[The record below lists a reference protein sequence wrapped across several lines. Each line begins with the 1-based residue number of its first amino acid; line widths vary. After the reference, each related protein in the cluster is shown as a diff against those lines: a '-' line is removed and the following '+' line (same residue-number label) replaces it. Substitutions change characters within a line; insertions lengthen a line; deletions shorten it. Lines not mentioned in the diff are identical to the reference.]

1 MRTNNIKVK
10 FIIPMP
16 YDKPDGNGCIYT
28 KKAIEGAVN
37 NLQTKLP
44 IIFGNKVIGNT
55 TGNTHITTWDNENQ
69 VCNLTIDGVVYHGGL
84 ECVVETADD
93 KVTSMQIVGFG
104 IAKE

>member
-1 MRTNNIKVK
+1 MRINNIKVK
-10 FIIPMP
+10 FTIPMP

-28 KKAIEGAVN
+28 KEAIECAVN

-44 IIFGNKVIGNT
+44 IIFGGKVIGAT
-55 TGNTHITTWDNENQ
+55 TENAHITTWDNENQ
-69 VCNLTIDGVVYHGGL
+69 VCNLTIDGVIYHGGL

-104 IAKE
+104 ITKE